1 MWILKD
7 TYFGWD
13 KANTI
18 GLKHVAAFATIEG
31 HCAISGVILFLSPN
45 TANMTIPWEKGA
57 ILKPNPH

>member
-1 MWILKD
+1 MWILRD

-45 TANMTIPWEKGA
+45 TANMTIPWEKEE
-57 ILKPNPH
+57 K